1 LAIVVGSSVAVVMAS
16 VQLAGARDPPRPL
29 RLAHPAACRFCGAAS
44 WWNGWRLVFV
54 VVAGV
59 VAGSSVERV
68 ARWLSRSKC
77 SSCARSVT
85 CYPAEH
91 YPQRQYQL
99 DVVAEVVAAAAIGR
113 ESAGKAA
120 ARATSSATSAR
131 RWTAWVAA
139 LAEPSALLSLAQR
152 IEQETAVGVGA
163 SVVGAGAAR
172 VLGGLEAL
180 GAALLRRGVELVSR
194 TGLGR
199 VLEWQHRAH
208 GDVVHLVSQPR
219 RLSPAMAIGP
229 PWGGL

>member
-16 VQLAGARDPPRPL
+16 VQLAGAHDPPRPP
-29 RLAHPAACRFCGAAS
+29 RPAHPAACRLCGAAS

-59 VAGSSVERV
+59 VAGSVERV

-91 YPQRQYQL
+91 YPHRQYQL
-99 DVVAEVVAAAAIGR
+99 DVVAEVVAAVAIGG
-113 ESAGKAA
+113 ESAGEAA
-120 ARATSSATSAR
+120 ARAASSATSAR

-139 LAEPSALLSLAQR
+139 LVEPAALLSLAQQL
-152 IEQETAVGVGA
+152 EQVTAVGVGA
-163 SVVGAGAAR
+163 SVVDAPAAR
-172 VLGGLEAL
+172 VLVGLEAL
-180 GAALLRRGVELVSR
+180 GAALVRCGVAVVSR

-199 VLEWQHRAH
+199 VLEWQQRAH
-208 GDVVHLVSQPR
+208 GDVVHLVSEPR

-229 PWGGL
+229 PGCGL

>member
-1 LAIVVGSSVAVVMAS
+1 MVS
-16 VQLAGARDPPRPL
+16 VQLAGAHEAPRPPRP
-29 RLAHPAACRFCGAAS
+29 AHPAACRFCGASS
-44 WWNGWRLVFV
+44 WWNGWRLVFA

-59 VAGSSVERV
+59 VAGSVERV

-99 DVVAEVVAAAAIGR
+99 DAVADVVAAVALGG
-113 ESAGKAA
+113 ESARKAA

-139 LAEPSALLSLAQR
+139 LAEPGALLSLAQR
-152 IEQETAVGVGA
+152 IEQQTAIGMGV
-163 SVVGAGAAR
+163 SVVDAPAAR

-180 GAALLRRGVELVSR
+180 GAALIRRGVELVSR

-199 VLEWQHRAH
+199 VLEWQRRAH
-208 GDVVHLVSQPR
+208 GDVVHLVSEPR

-229 PWGGL
+229 P